1 MFYNVVYMET
11 LCQNQSL
18 QRPGT
23 FLISLALLLPLTLL
37 GSGEKQTRL
46 PSAYVVKNGRWFNG
60 ETFVSRPQVYVQE
73 GQLQMSKNPNFPAS
87 SAEAIDLKGAYVTPP
102 FCEAHNHNLGAVEPE
117 NDDTIKRYLREGIFY
132 VKILSN
138 LPRETG
144 IVRHIYNHPQSVDVS
159 FANGGIT
166 GPGGH
171 PIKLR
176 ESLLE
181 RGAYEGF
188 TKETLRD
195 HAYFVIDS
203 DADIEMK
210 WPLILQYRPDFIK
223 LLLVFSEEYEK
234 RRNDENYFGEKGLNP
249 EIYGKLVRLS
259 HDHGLRVSTH
269 VNSAN
274 DFHVAVQ
281 AGSDEIAHLPGTKT
295 LEDVRLKD
303 AQLAAKKGIVVVTTV
318 SLVDAR
324 WKEKD
329 PEMYAKLRQK
339 QKQNLRLLLDAGV
352 TLAVG
357 SDQYDATS
365 IVEIES
371 LRELNV
377 IDNKTLLRMWTQNCA
392 QTTFPGRKIGRLA
405 DDYEATFLVLKE
417 DPLKDFDATKNIILR
432 MKNGHVLN
440 MNQTAAE

>member
-11 LCQNQSL
+11 LCQKRTLTS
-18 QRPGT
+18 
-23 FLISLALLLPLTLL
+23 LLLLAFVSL
-37 GSGEKQTRL
+37 GARGED
-46 PSAYVVKNGRWFNG
+46 AYVVKNGRWFNG
-60 ETFVSRPQVYVQE
+60 ETFVSRSQVYVHQ
-73 GQLQMSKNPNFPAS
+73 GQLQMSRSRNFPAS
-87 SAEAIDLKGAYVTPP
+87 SAEEIDLKGAYVTPP

-117 NDDTIKRYLREGIFY
+117 NDDTIQRYLQEGIFY

-144 IVRHIYNHPQSVDVS
+144 LVRHTYNHPRSVDVS

-181 RGAYEGF
+181 RGAYDGF
-188 TKETLRD
+188 TKETLQD

-203 DADIEMK
+203 DTDIEKK

-223 LLLVFSEEYEK
+223 LILVHTEEYEK
-234 RRNDENYFGEKGLNP
+234 RRNDEKYFGQKGLNP
-249 EIYGKLVRLS
+249 EIYGKLVKLS

-269 VNSAN
+269 INSAN
-274 DFHVAVQ
+274 DFHVAVE
-281 AGSDEIAHLPGTKT
+281 AGSDEIAHLPGTRS
-295 LEDVRLKD
+295 LEDVRPED
-303 AQLAAKKGIVVVTTV
+303 AQLAAKKGIIVVTTV
-318 SLVDAR
+318 SLVDSNY
-324 WKEKD
+324 KERD
-329 PEMYAKLRQK
+329 PEMHTKLRQK

-357 SDQYDATS
+357 SDQYNATS
-365 IVEIES
+365 VMEIES

-377 IDNKTLLRMWTQNCA
+377 IDNKALLKMWTQNCA

-405 DDYEATFLVLKE
+405 DDDEASFLVLNK

-432 MKNGHVLN
+432 MKDGHVLN
-440 MNQTAAE
+440 MNQTSEK

>member
-1 MFYNVVYMET
+1 MEPLMTNKTGT
-11 LCQNQSL
+11 LVI
-18 QRPGT
+18 T
-23 FLISLALLLPLTLL
+23 LALLLPLTLL
-37 GSGEKQTRL
+37 GSGEKQTDL
-46 PSAYVVKNGRWFNG
+46 SSAYVLKNGRWFNG
-60 ETFVSRPQVYVQE
+60 ETFVSRPPVYVHR
-73 GQLQMSKNPNFPAS
+73 GQLQMSKKPDFPAS
-87 SAEAIDLKGAYVTPP
+87 SVEEIDLKGAYVTAP

-117 NDDTIKRYLREGIFY
+117 NDDTIERYLRDGIFY

-138 LPRETG
+138 FPRETG
-144 IVRHIYNHPQSVDVS
+144 MVRHTYNHPRSVDVS

-195 HAYFVIDS
+195 HAYFIIDS
-203 DADIEMK
+203 DADIESK

-223 LLLVFSEEYEK
+223 LLLVHSEEYEK
-234 RRNDENYFGEKGLNP
+234 RRNDDKYFGQKGLNP
-249 EIYGKLVRLS
+249 EIYAKLVRLS
-259 HDHGLRVSTH
+259 HDHKLRVSTH
-269 VNSAN
+269 VNSAH
-274 DFHVAVQ
+274 DFRVAVE

-295 LEDVRLKD
+295 LEDIRLED
-303 AQLAAKKGIVVVTTV
+303 AQLAAKKGLVVVTTV
-318 SLVDAR
+318 SLVDSN

-329 PEMYAKLRQK
+329 PELYAKLRRK

-357 SDQYDATS
+357 SDQYDSTS
-365 IVEIES
+365 IIEIES
-371 LRELNV
+371 LRDLNV
-377 IDNKTLLRMWTQNCA
+377 IDHKTLLKMWTENCA

-405 DDYEATFLVLKE
+405 DDYEASFLVLQE
-417 DPLKDFDATKNIILR
+417 DPLKDFNATKKIILQ
-432 MKNGHVLN
+432 MKDGQVLN
-440 MNQTAAE
+440 RK

>member
-1 MFYNVVYMET
+1 MLVSFILVLAFVVMGA
-11 LCQNQSL
+11 LAHGPVGARGA
-18 QRPGT
+18 RPQ
-23 FLISLALLLPLTLL
+23 
-37 GSGEKQTRL
+37 E
-46 PSAYVVKNGRWFNG
+46 AYVLKNGRWFNG
-60 ETFVSRPQVYVQE
+60 DMFVDLPQVYVHE
-73 GQLQMSKNPNFPAS
+73 GQLQMSKGRNFPAS
-87 SAEAIDLKGAYVTPP
+87 SAEEIDLKGAYVTPP

-117 NDDTIKRYLREGIFY
+117 NDDTIKRYIQDGIFY

-138 LPRETG
+138 FPRETG
-144 IVRHIYNHPQSVDVS
+144 VVRHTYNHARSVDVS

-223 LLLVFSEEYEK
+223 LILVFSEEYEK
-234 RRNDENYFGEKGLNP
+234 RRNDETYFGEKGLSP
-249 EIYGKLVRLS
+249 EIYPKLVKLS

-274 DFHVAVQ
+274 DFRVAVE
-281 AGSDEIAHLPGTKT
+281 AGSDEIAHLPGTKS
-295 LEDVRLKD
+295 LEDIRPQD
-303 AQLAAKKGIVVVTTV
+303 ARLAAKKGIVVVTTV
-318 SLVDAR
+318 GLVEPR
-324 WKEKD
+324 WKERD
-329 PEMYAKLRQK
+329 PEMFAKLREK
-339 QKQNLRLLLDAGV
+339 QKQNLRLLLAAGV

-365 IVEIES
+365 TVEIES

-377 IDNKTLLRMWTQNCA
+377 IDNKTLLKMWTENCA

-405 DDYEATFLVLKE
+405 DDYEASFLVLKE
-417 DPLKDFDATKNIILR
+417 DPLKNFDATKNIILR
-432 MKNGHVLN
+432 VKDGHVLN
-440 MNQTAAE
+440 MNQISEE

>member
-1 MFYNVVYMET
+1 MTKN
-11 LCQNQSL
+11 
-18 QRPGT
+18 PG
-23 FLISLALLLPLTLL
+23 IIVMSLALLVPLTLP
-37 GSGEKQTRL
+37 GSGEKQTGL

-60 ETFVSRPQVYVQE
+60 DTFVSRPQVYVQQ
-73 GQLQMSKNPNFPAS
+73 GQLQMSKSRNFPAS
-87 SAEAIDLKGAYVTPP
+87 SAEEIDIKGAYVTPP

-117 NDDTIKRYLREGIFY
+117 NEDTIKRYLREGIFY

-144 IVRHIYNHPQSVDVS
+144 MVRHIYNHPQSVDVS

-166 GPGGH
+166 GAGGH

-203 DADIEMK
+203 DADIKMK

-234 RRNDENYFGEKGLNP
+234 RRNDEQYFGQKGLNP
-249 EIYGKLVRLS
+249 EIYTKLVKLS

-274 DFHVAVQ
+274 DFRVAVE
-281 AGSDEIAHLPGTKT
+281 AGSDEIAHLPGTRSI
-295 LEDVRLKD
+295 EDVRPKD

-318 SLVDAR
+318 SLVDDR
-324 WKEKD
+324 SKERD
-329 PEMYAKLRQK
+329 PDLYTKLREK

-352 TLAVG
+352 KLAVG
-357 SDQYDATS
+357 SDRYDATS
-365 IVEIES
+365 TVEIES

-377 IDNKTLLRMWTQNCA
+377 IDNKTLLRMWTENCA

-405 DDYEATFLVLKE
+405 DDYEASFLVLKE

-440 MNQTAAE
+440 RNQTSGE